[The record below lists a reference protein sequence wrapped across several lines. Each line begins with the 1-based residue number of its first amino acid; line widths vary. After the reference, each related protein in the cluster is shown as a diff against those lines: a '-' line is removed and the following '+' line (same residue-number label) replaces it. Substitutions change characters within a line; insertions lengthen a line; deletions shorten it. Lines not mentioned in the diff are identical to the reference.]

1 MSDSEP
7 SSLLSPK
14 ILRTLEGLREL
25 PSIPVVA
32 AAVLNAVDDPNLSAS
47 SMAKLIERDPALT
60 ARTLA
65 VANSPFYGF
74 ARRISTVEL
83 AVVMLGMTTIKEI
96 VMSVILQ
103 RIFAHVKPALLDVR
117 AFWRYSVFCGTTART
132 FARKLGYRVAG
143 EAFVA
148 GLIHDVGVLIEAQF
162 FPKEFVALRELQA
175 TSGCSFVEAEYAVF
189 SAAHTHIGA
198 WFAAK
203 WQLPKQLIDST
214 LWHHT
219 PSPPETAFLAAT
231 GDSQQTANDAA
242 QTLTALVALSEF
254 FAADMGFKSWAS
266 EEIDSPLYLPDD
278 LLEHLRAN
286 PLMDSEDSIA
296 ALRNNLREEYEAA
309 VELFA

>member
-1 MSDSEP
+1 MLSDN
-7 SSLLSPK
+7 
-14 ILRTLEGLREL
+14 ILRTLENLREL
-25 PSIPVVA
+25 PSIPAVA
-32 AAVLNAVDDPNLSAS
+32 AAVLNAVDDPDLSAG

-74 ARRISTVEL
+74 VRRISTVEL
-83 AVVMLGMTTIKEI
+83 AVVMLGMTTIREI
-96 VMSVILQ
+96 VLSAILQ
-103 RIFAHVKPALLDVR
+103 RIFARVRPALLDVR

-162 FPKEFVALRELQA
+162 FPKDFAAVRELQA
-175 TSGCSFVEAEYAVF
+175 TTSCSFVEAELAVF
-189 SAAHTHIGA
+189 QASHAHIGA

-203 WQLPKQLIDST
+203 WQLPRQLIDAI

-219 PSPPETAFLAAT
+219 PVPPETAFAAA
-231 GDSQQTANDAA
+231 ANDAA
-242 QTLTALVALSEF
+242 QPLTAMAALSEL
-254 FAADMGFKSWAS
+254 FAADMGFKAWAA
-266 EEIDSPLYLPDD
+266 EELDSPLYIPDD